1 MDRRSF
7 LNLQPEVKKPA
18 VYTARTNTG
27 LNKYTGTWTRNEVQH
42 LLKRTLFG
50 STKADIDKF
59 MALGLPGTLNELIN
73 YTSALPAPPLN
84 DYNSSTVTDPAVAPG
99 ATWVNNPTND
109 GTINSLRR
117 ASFKKWW
124 AGLMIN
130 QESNIREKMTLFW
143 ANLFGTESND
153 IGNAHWV
160 YNHHTLLRQ
169 NAVGNY
175 RQLIKQVTIDPGM
188 LRYLN
193 GYVNTASAPDEN
205 YARELQELFTLGKGP
220 TVQYSEADVRAAA
233 RVLTGWRINA
243 SFVTFFDA
251 GRHDTGAKQFSS
263 YYGNKAITGKTGAA
277 GAGETDELI
286 DMIFLK
292 DEVSKY
298 ICRRLYIWFVYY
310 KIDAATEKNVIEPLA
325 KIFRDNGYEMKPV
338 LRALFESQHF
348 FDVLNQGCFIKSPV
362 EYVIGC
368 LREFG
373 VVFPT
378 AYTNQY
384 SMWNY
389 IRNWYASMTQDLGD
403 PPNVSGW
410 PAYYQEP
417 QFHEIWINADT
428 LPKRNRFTDTM
439 ITSGYSTSG
448 QRIIIDAVAFVRK
461 LNNPSDPNKLIDEI
475 LQVIYRVPMSSATK
489 QSIKQQILLSNQAE
503 DHYWTDAW
511 NIYIQNPSTANFN
524 IVNNRLKTLFQYFM
538 NLPEYQL
545 S

>member
-7 LNLQPEVKKPA
+7 LSLQPESKLA
-18 VYTARTNTG
+18 AFDMARTSTG

-42 LLKRTLFG
+42 LLKRALFG
-50 STKADIDKF
+50 SKKSDIDKF
-59 MALGLPGTLNELIN
+59 TGLGLTATIDALLN
-73 YTSALPAPPLN
+73 YSSPLPAPPLN
-84 DYNSSTVTDPAVAPG
+84 DYNSSTVTDPDVPAG

-117 ASFKKWW
+117 NSFKKWW
-124 AGLMIN
+124 AGVLIN
-130 QESNIREKMTLFW
+130 QESNIGEKMTLFW
-143 ANLFGTESND
+143 ANLFGTETND

-175 RQLIKQVTIDPGM
+175 KQLIKKVTVDPGM

-205 YARELQELFTLGKGP
+205 YGRELQELFTLGKGP
-220 TVQYSEADVRAAA
+220 TVQYSESDVRAAA
-233 RVLTGWRINA
+233 KVLTGWRINA
-243 SFVTFFDA
+243 SFATYFDA
-251 GRHDTGAKQFSS
+251 TRHDTGAKVFSA
-263 YYGNKAITGKTGAA
+263 YYGNKTITGKTGAA

-286 DMIFLK
+286 DLIFSK

-310 KIDAATEKNVIEPLA
+310 KIDAAAEQNVIEPLA
-325 KIFRDNGYEMKPV
+325 KIFRDNGYEIKPV
-338 LRALFESQHF
+338 LKALFESQHF
-348 FDVLNQGCFIKSPV
+348 FDVLNQGCFIKSPAD
-362 EYVIGC
+362 YVISC
-368 LREFG
+368 LREYG

-378 AYTNQY
+378 GYTNQY
-384 SMWNY
+384 IMWNY
-389 IRNWYASMTQDLGD
+389 IRNWYASMTQDIGD

-439 ITSGYSTSG
+439 ITTGYTNSG
-448 QRIIIDAVAFVRK
+448 QKIFIDAVALVKTFTA
-461 LNNPSDPNKLIDEI
+461 PGDPNKLIDEL
-475 LQVIYRVPMSSATK
+475 LQVIYRVPMSATTK

-511 NIYIQNPSTANFN
+511 NAYILNPVTGNFN

>member
-7 LNLQPEVKKPA
+7 LNLQPEVRKPA

-59 MALGLPGTLNELIN
+59 LALGLPGTLNELIN

-130 QESNIREKMTLFW
+130 QETNIREKMTLFW

-193 GYVNTASAPDEN
+193 GYVNSASAPDEN

-251 GRHDTGAKQFSS
+251 GRHDTGTKQFSS

-286 DMIFLK
+286 DMIFQK

-348 FDVLNQGCFIKSPV
+348 FDVLNQGCFITSPV
-362 EYVIGC
+362 DYVIGC

-389 IRNWYASMTQDLGD
+389 IRNWYATMTQDVGD
-403 PPNVSGW
+403 PPSVSGW

-461 LNNPSDPNKLIDEI
+461 LNNPSDPNRLIDEI

>member
-1 MDRRSF
+1 MDPRS
-7 LNLQPEVKKPA
+7 LTTVPPEIKRPEQHA
-18 VYTARTNTG
+18 FRTASG
-27 LNKYTGTWTRNEVQH
+27 LAKYTGAWTRNEVQH
-42 LLKRTLFG
+42 LLKRTMFG
-50 STKADIDKF
+50 SAKSDIDRF
-59 MALGLPGTLNELIN
+59 LGLGLSATLNELIN
-73 YTSALPAPPLN
+73 YSTPLPAPPVN
-84 DYNSSTVTDPAVAPG
+84 DYNSATVTDPAVAPG
-99 ATWVNNPTND
+99 ATWVNAPTND

-117 ASFKKWW
+117 NSFKKWW
-124 AGLMIN
+124 AGVLIN
-130 QESNIREKMTLFW
+130 QEATIREKMTLFW

-175 RQLIKQVTIDPGM
+175 RQLIKLVTIDPGM

-193 GYVNTASAPDEN
+193 GYINISTAPDEN

-220 TVQYSEADVRAAA
+220 SVQYTEADVRTAA

-243 SFVTFFDA
+243 SFTTFFDPT
-251 GRHDTGAKQFSS
+251 RHDTAPKTFSS
-263 YYGNKAITGKTGAA
+263 YYGSKTITGKTGAA

-286 DMIFLK
+286 DMILAK
-292 DEVSKY
+292 DEVAKY
-298 ICRRLYIWFVYY
+298 ICRRLYNWFVYY
-310 KIDAATEKNVIEPLA
+310 KIDAVTEQNVIEPLA
-325 KIFRDNGYEMKPV
+325 KIFRDSGYEIKPV

-348 FDVLNQGCFIKSPV
+348 FDVLNQGCLIKSPV
-362 EYVIGC
+362 DGVVGC

-378 AYTNQY
+378 GYTNQY
-384 SMWNY
+384 LMWNY

-439 ITSGYSTSG
+439 ITSGYTTSG
-448 QRIIIDAVAFVRK
+448 QKIVIDAVAFAKK
-461 LNNPSDPNKLIDEI
+461 LNSPADPNKLIDET
-475 LQVIYRVPMSSATK
+475 LQIIFRVPLSAATR

-511 NIYIQNPSTANFN
+511 NIYIQNPSTANYN
-524 IVNNRLKTLFQYFM
+524 IVNNRLKTLLQYFM